1 MPQFPMVR
9 WAALLWGFATFW
21 PVGLNY
27 TAFVALV
34 AAMLWQG
41 DLRARFEQLRQQ
53 PNWWPSLLF
62 LGWGGLILLLG
73 PRYAETASNALHALR
88 IVLMLWLVL
97 ALTAEEAVW
106 AVRGFVLGLVV
117 SLLLVG
123 LHLLVGLPPSLVW
136 DSIVRYGGNKSLANA
151 VLMALAAVSGLLVAP
166 WLTGRARV
174 AAIAL
179 SLGALGVL
187 LTTLYSR
194 TAWLIVLVAA
204 AAGVL
209 HQLRAQRQRQL
220 LALAVAVALTLSIGL
235 LTPGVKDRLV
245 LGVDEIVSA
254 HQGEAVGI
262 GSSWGIRYR
271 LYEKTLD
278 MIHERPLTGWGIGA
292 WNDQWRQRV
301 DATLAVSN
309 MPHNDFL
316 WMGAQ
321 AGVPG
326 ALLLL
331 LMVAAGLP
339 RAWQRHDLSGR
350 LGVVALLTLLVALA
364 TNSALRDASIGL
376 ALWFVVLVWQ
386 RLSTEPSERWTQALA
401 APRRDAALA

>member
-1 MPQFPMVR
+1 MPQLPMVR
-9 WAALLWGFATFW
+9 WVALFWGFAAFW

-27 TAFVALV
+27 TAFVALLL
-34 AAMLWQG
+34 AMLLQG
-41 DLRARFEQLRQQ
+41 GLRARLQQLRQQ
-53 PNWWPSLLF
+53 PNWWPGLLF
-62 LGWGGLILLLG
+62 LGWGLLILLVR
-73 PRYAETASNALHALR
+73 PHYPETASNALHGLR

-97 ALTAEEAVW
+97 ALSADEAVW
-106 AVRGFVLGLVV
+106 AVRGFVLGLIACV
-117 SLLLVG
+117 LLVA
-123 LHLLVGLPPSLVW
+123 LNLLVGLPPSLVW

-151 VLMALAAVSGLLVAP
+151 VLMALAAVSGLLLAP
-166 WLTGRARV
+166 WLQGRARV
-174 AAIAL
+174 AAVVLA
-179 SLGALGVL
+179 LGALGVL

-194 TAWLIVLVAA
+194 TAWLIVLVTA

-220 LALAVAVALTLSIGL
+220 LALAVAGALTLSAGL
-235 LTPGVKDRLV
+235 LVPGVKDRLV
-245 LGVDEIVSA
+245 LGVDEIASA
-254 HQGEAVGI
+254 HKGEAVGT

-292 WNDQWRQRV
+292 WNEQWRQRV
-301 DATLAVSN
+301 EPTLAASN

-331 LMVAAGLP
+331 LLVAAGLP

-386 RLSTEPSERWTQALA
+386 RLSTEPSEVWLQALQ
-401 APRRDAALA
+401 PQRPSRS